1 MVRGLYSRVPL
12 DKSKNRFLIRFQ
24 IKCSI
29 SENPELDYNPINLLQ
44 KVDCSYCIIN
54 RIRIV
59 NVPFEII
66 SNVTTNLIKKPI
78 RSTSHFTRGPAANQA
93 LAFHLY

>member
-29 SENPELDYNPINLLQ
+29 SQNPELDYNLINLCGLNH
-44 KVDCSYCIIN
+44 KSAKD
-54 RIRIV
+54 
-59 NVPFEII
+59 FD
-66 SNVTTNLIKKPI
+66 
-78 RSTSHFTRGPAANQA
+78 FTDYTVQMER
-93 LAFHLY
+93 